1 MLQIIKLAWRD
12 LNRNRRRSF
21 FSALALG
28 MGLSLLLL
36 MAAVIEYEIRSS
48 MDTSIRLQT
57 GHLQIRAASYN
68 ENRSSLAWE
77 DLVEGPAA
85 IAVQVA
91 ALPPVSVATPRL
103 FASGIVASG
112 DTSAAARITGVDPA
126 SAANDPYR
134 SGILSGQWL
143 GADDRDGIVIG
154 QPMADKLGLKAGD
167 KPNVLV
173 NTANGDVD
181 SQAFVIRGIYSTR
194 TPGFDNGT
202 IFMSLAKAQAITRA
216 GDHASAIF
224 VLLKD
229 RDQTGAVVAALQT
242 RQFTVL
248 TWDRMNALLSDT
260 EELANSYMILLYLI
274 ILAITATVIVNTL
287 VMAVFE
293 RTREIG
299 ILSALGMRSGR
310 IMAMFFAESAM
321 LALGGIALG
330 LIIGGAM
337 VAYFGSVGYYIG
349 DYGMTDLLFG
359 ERIYAVLTLKDAINL
374 SIAALLVTLVASVYP
389 ASLAARLEPV
399 EALRGG
405 RQA

>member
-36 MAAVIEYEIRSS
+36 MAGVIEYEIRNS
-48 MDTSIRLQT
+48 MDTSIRLQS
-57 GHLQIRAASYN
+57 GHLQIRAATYN
-68 ENRSSLAWE
+68 ENRTSLAWD
-77 DLVEGPAA
+77 DLVEGPSGIAA
-85 IAVQVA
+85 QVA
-91 ALPPVSVATPRL
+91 GLPPVSVATPRL

-112 DTSAAARITGVDPA
+112 DSSAAARIFGVDPA
-126 SAANDPYR
+126 SSANDPFR
-134 SGILSGQWL
+134 SGILSGEWL
-143 GADDRDGIVIG
+143 SADDRDGIVIG
-154 QPMADKLGLKAGD
+154 RPLAEKLGLKAGD
-167 KPNVLV
+167 KPNLLV

-202 IFMSLAKAQAITRA
+202 IFMSLSKAQAIARA

-224 VLLKD
+224 ILLKD

-242 RQFTVL
+242 RQYSVL
-248 TWDRMNALLSDT
+248 TWDRMNALLSET
-260 EELANSYMILLYLI
+260 EALSSSFMIVLYLI

-321 LALGGIALG
+321 LAFGGILIG
-330 LIIGGAM
+330 LIIGAAM
-337 VAYFGSVGYYIG
+337 VAYFGSVGFSIVDFG
-349 DYGMTDLLFG
+349 VTGLLLG
-359 ERIYAVLTLKDAINL
+359 ERIYATLTLKDAVNL
-374 SIAALLVTLVASVYP
+374 SLAALVVTLVASIYP
-389 ASLAARLEPV
+389 ASLASRLEPV

>member
-91 ALPPVSVATPRL
+91 GLPPVSVATPRL

-260 EELANSYMILLYLI
+260 EELANS
-274 ILAITATVIVNTL
+274 
-287 VMAVFE
+287 
-293 RTREIG
+293 
-299 ILSALGMRSGR
+299 
-310 IMAMFFAESAM
+310 
-321 LALGGIALG
+321 
-330 LIIGGAM
+330 
-337 VAYFGSVGYYIG
+337 
-349 DYGMTDLLFG
+349 
-359 ERIYAVLTLKDAINL
+359 
-374 SIAALLVTLVASVYP
+374 
-389 ASLAARLEPV
+389 
-399 EALRGG
+399 
-405 RQA
+405 

>member
-1 MLQIIKLAWRD
+1 
-12 LNRNRRRSF
+12 
-21 FSALALG
+21 
-28 MGLSLLLL
+28 
-36 MAAVIEYEIRSS
+36 
-48 MDTSIRLQT
+48 
-57 GHLQIRAASYN
+57 
-68 ENRSSLAWE
+68 
-77 DLVEGPAA
+77 
-85 IAVQVA
+85 
-91 ALPPVSVATPRL
+91 
-103 FASGIVASG
+103 
-112 DTSAAARITGVDPA
+112 RITGVDPA

-349 DYGMTDLLFG
+349 DYGMTGLLFG

>member
-91 ALPPVSVATPRL
+91 GLPPVSVATPRL

-134 SGILSGQWL
+134 SG
-143 GADDRDGIVIG
+143 
-154 QPMADKLGLKAGD
+154 
-167 KPNVLV
+167 
-173 NTANGDVD
+173 
-181 SQAFVIRGIYSTR
+181 
-194 TPGFDNGT
+194 
-202 IFMSLAKAQAITRA
+202 
-216 GDHASAIF
+216 
-224 VLLKD
+224 
-229 RDQTGAVVAALQT
+229 
-242 RQFTVL
+242 
-248 TWDRMNALLSDT
+248 
-260 EELANSYMILLYLI
+260 
-274 ILAITATVIVNTL
+274 
-287 VMAVFE
+287 
-293 RTREIG
+293 
-299 ILSALGMRSGR
+299 
-310 IMAMFFAESAM
+310 
-321 LALGGIALG
+321 
-330 LIIGGAM
+330 
-337 VAYFGSVGYYIG
+337 
-349 DYGMTDLLFG
+349 
-359 ERIYAVLTLKDAINL
+359 
-374 SIAALLVTLVASVYP
+374 
-389 ASLAARLEPV
+389 
-399 EALRGG
+399 
-405 RQA
+405 